1 MKIYIGNMSFD
12 TTEENL
18 RQAFEGFGEVSSCNV
33 IMDKFSGK
41 PRGFAFVE
49 MTNGDQANAA
59 IGGLDGK
66 DMDGRALKV
75 SEARPRTDNNT
86 GNRGDS
92 YRQSRY

>member
-18 RQAFEGFGEVSSCNV
+18 RQAFEGFGEVTSCNV

-49 MTNGDQANAA
+49 MTNGDEANAA

-66 DMDGRALKV
+66 ELDGRALKV
-75 SEARPRTDNNT
+75 SEARPRTDNNA
-86 GNRGDS
+86 GSRRNFS
-92 YRQSRY
+92 RQSRY

>member
-18 RQAFEGFGEVSSCNV
+18 RQAFEGFGEVTSCNV
-33 IMDKFSGK
+33 IMDNFSGK

-49 MTNGDQANAA
+49 MTNGDEANAA

-66 DMDGRALKV
+66 EFDGRALKV
-75 SEARPRTDNNT
+75 SEARPKTDNNS
-86 GNRGDS
+86 GPRKNFSRP
-92 YRQSRY
+92 SRY